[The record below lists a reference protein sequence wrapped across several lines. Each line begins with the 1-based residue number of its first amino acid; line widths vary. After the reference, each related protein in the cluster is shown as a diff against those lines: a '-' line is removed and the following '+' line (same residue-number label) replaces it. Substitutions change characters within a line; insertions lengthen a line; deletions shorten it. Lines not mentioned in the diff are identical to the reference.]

1 MRCPTLNELPPPPPG
16 KTGWPWTEESPQL
29 PDTMPALSTGSGQ
42 ATSWP
47 RISIVTPS
55 YNQAQFIEETIR
67 SVLMQGYPNLEYI
80 IVDGGSTDGSVDII
94 RKYEDWLT
102 HWVSEPDRGQAE
114 AINKGWEHSTGHILA
129 WLNSDDVY
137 RPGAL
142 SRVAEAFQCHLDAV
156 VVVGACAITDIDR
169 NVLGCKLS
177 RFLDPKHFLYEA
189 ASVPGQP
196 AVFLARQVVEEIG
209 GLDESLH
216 YVLDWEY
223 WLRIGMRYSRDR
235 VVLLDSVLA
244 EAREWEGNKTSL
256 GIERSTAECRRIIDQ
271 IYADPDNLP
280 ADIRPLYRTAY
291 SRTFWRQAKLHYWAG
306 QNHLARRSALSAW
319 GIAPGAYRPL
329 QIPKFIVWT
338 ILPSAWARR
347 TQRIKR
353 AVASQ
358 K

>member
-16 KTGWPWTEESPQL
+16 KTGWPWTENPQL
-29 PDTMPALSTGSGQ
+29 PDTMPDPSTGSGQ
-42 ATSWP
+42 MAPWP

-67 SVLMQGYPNLEYI
+67 SVLLQEYPNLEYI

-94 RKYEDWLT
+94 RKYGDWLAY
-102 HWVSEPDRGQAE
+102 WVSEPDRGQAA

-142 SRVAEAFQCHLDAV
+142 SRVAETFQRHLDAV

-169 NVLGCKLS
+169 NVVGCKLA
-177 RFLDPKHFLYEA
+177 RHLEPKDFLHDA
-189 ASVPGQP
+189 GSVPGQP
-196 AVFLARQVVEEIG
+196 AVFPARRVIEEVG
-209 GLDESLH
+209 GLDESL
-216 YVLDWEY
+216 YNVLDWEY
-223 WLRIGMRYSRDR
+223 WLRIGMRYSCDR

-256 GIERSTAECRRIIDQ
+256 GVVRGMAECRRILDQ
-271 IYADPDNLP
+271 MYADPNLP
-280 ADIRPLYRTAY
+280 ADIRQLYRSAY
-291 SRTFWRQAKLHYWAG
+291 SRTYWRQARLQHAVG

-319 GIAPGAYRPL
+319 RIAPGTYRPL
-329 QIPKFIVWT
+329 QIPKFIIRT
-338 ILPSAWARR
+338 MLPSAWVRGIR
-347 TQRIKR
+347 CIQR
-353 AVASQ
+353 AVAG
-358 K
+358 